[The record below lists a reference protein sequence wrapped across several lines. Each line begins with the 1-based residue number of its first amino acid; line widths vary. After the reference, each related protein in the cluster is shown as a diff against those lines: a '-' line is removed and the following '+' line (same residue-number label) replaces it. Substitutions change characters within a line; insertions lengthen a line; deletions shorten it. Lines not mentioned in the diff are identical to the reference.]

1 MKILYGKDDKIIDVT
16 DICYNKCKYNDI
28 ICIPDNDDNRV
39 YLFNKDPCW
48 GILKS
53 IFIENNGVIKEY
65 DSKTTIHI
73 NTKNDIIT
81 TTDRTV
87 IIDRL
92 SIIQKKLKLKYGT
105 FYEELPEQKMALTY
119 LTGNEK
125 VLEIG
130 GNIGRNSLL
139 ISHILGK
146 NNDNYV
152 VLEADEDIA
161 HKLCENRD
169 NNTMNFHIESSALS
183 KRNLITREDTMYNEF
198 VISNSSTIESEEVLQ
213 GFKRVNSITLD
224 ELNKKYN
231 IPFDTLVI
239 DCEGAFF
246 YILQD
251 FPDILNNIKLIIME
265 NDYDDINNKN
275 YIDSHLK
282 SHNFRLVYFES
293 GGKGPCF
300 ANFFEVWRK

>member
-1 MKILYGKDDKIIDVT
+1 MKILYGKDNKIIDVT
-16 DICYNKCKYNDI
+16 DICYNKLKYNDI

-39 YLFNKDPCW
+39 YIFNNDPCW
-48 GILKS
+48 GIVKS
-53 IFIENNGVIKEY
+53 IFIENNGVLKEY
-65 DSKTTIHI
+65 DDKTIIHI
-73 NTKNDIIT
+73 NTKNDIII
-81 TTDRTV
+81 TTDRTAV
-87 IIDRL
+87 INKL
-92 SIIQKKLKLKYGT
+92 SMIQKKLKLKYGT

-139 ISHILGK
+139 ISHILGATS
-146 NNDNYV
+146 NYV

-169 NNTMNFHIESSALS
+169 NNNMNFHIESSALS
-183 KRNLITREDTMYNEF
+183 KRSLITREDTMYNDC
-198 VISNSSTIESEEVLQ
+198 VISNSNTIESVNLPQ

-231 IPFDTLVI
+231 IQFDTLII

-265 NDYDDINNKN
+265 NDYDDISKKN
-275 YIDSHLK
+275 FIDSQLK
-282 SHNFRLVYFES
+282 AQNFRLAYFES

>member
-1 MKILYGKDDKIIDVT
+1 
-16 DICYNKCKYNDI
+16 
-28 ICIPDNDDNRV
+28 
-39 YLFNKDPCW
+39 
-48 GILKS
+48 
-53 IFIENNGVIKEY
+53 
-65 DSKTTIHI
+65 
-73 NTKNDIIT
+73 
-81 TTDRTV
+81 
-87 IIDRL
+87 
-92 SIIQKKLKLKYGT
+92 
-105 FYEELPEQKMALTY
+105 
-119 LTGNEK
+119 
-125 VLEIG
+125 
-130 GNIGRNSLL
+130 
-139 ISHILGK
+139 
-146 NNDNYV
+146 
-152 VLEADEDIA
+152 
-161 HKLCENRD
+161 
-169 NNTMNFHIESSALS
+169 
-183 KRNLITREDTMYNEF
+183 MYNEF

-239 DCEGAFF
+239 DCEGDFF

-282 SHNFRLVYFES
+282 AQNFRLVYFES